1 MEDRLLVSE
10 RAEHRCEY
18 CHYPASANNAPL
30 PIDHIHPQAKGG
42 TSHPDNLALA
52 CWRCNTYKL
61 AKTDGID
68 PLTGERV
75 RLFNPRLDGWNVHFY
90 LNVRTGGLE
99 GHTAIGRVTA
109 QELSMNAPVTVANRL
124 LLIKIGVFPVHDER

>member
-68 PLTGERV
+68 LLTGERV
-75 RLFNPRLDGWNVHFY
+75 RLFNPRSDQWDTHFP
-90 LNVRTGGLE
+90 LNIHTGEIKGR
-99 GHTAIGRVTA
+99 TAIGRVTA
-109 QELSMNAPVTVANRL
+109 QELSMNAPAAVANRL
-124 LLIKIGVFPVHDER
+124 LLISIGLFSVH